1 MSPQISLGTAT
12 SNVITG
18 ITSAAQAIADIR
30 NGKWGDQVAA
40 VRAATGDERAELKRR
55 LPAIIWSGTFSR
67 RATSG
72 LIQHSGLICAD
83 IDKVPDRLKEL
94 ANIAWHDPHVVA
106 AFVSPTGT
114 GLKIVFRTQSFDSVR
129 EHVASHYRATV
140 DEAAKDVARLCFVS
154 HDPEAFYNEE
164 AEPLPTV
171 ELRPTATKTA
181 PMVLTAL
188 GATASRAEIAT
199 RLLGSIEWESS
210 TTGFCRCP
218 GEHLHTGRN
227 GPKDCMVMLDGVP
240 TLKCFHDSCTGI
252 VGGVNHELRSQI
264 GKLEP
269 SLSAAADTARAD
281 IASHFKNDIGYG
293 DAFVERHAK
302 TVRFCADE
310 KLWLVFDEVNGWR
323 RDNTGHIKSMAA
335 DFARELYRDAL
346 SRAVTMEPDEGK
358 RIIASVASLGNKK
371 RIEPA
376 LSFAACN
383 HTIVVTS
390 EQLDADPFLVGVE
403 NGVVNLRDG
412 SFQQHRHDHLVTR
425 RLAVTYDPTA
435 TAPNFERFLA
445 EVQPDAEMRA
455 FLQRLSGYGITGETR
470 DHVLPFHYGV
480 GANGKGTFLEHT
492 MLKLT
497 GTYGAKLTD
506 SLVYAS
512 DRGHLPHLEL
522 ANLCGK
528 RFCLGEENT
537 DGGKLNEALLKSITG
552 GDRQKGRFH
561 YGNFVEYFP
570 TYKIAL
576 VGNHKP
582 RITGTD
588 DGIWRRFLLVDWPVQ
603 IPTERRD
610 GKLKDRLAAEMPGI
624 LNWCIAGA
632 ITWQAQGLN
641 PPAACTAA
649 TAEFREKSDVLVEF
663 ITECFDQD
671 AESYATK
678 SGTYE
683 AYQKWAEQQGLKR
696 HETHTKRTLSFQLV
710 NRGWLEGKGG
720 HLNCH
725 IWHGW
730 RLKTI
735 VQD

>member
-1 MSPQISLGTAT
+1 MNPQVSLGFAT
-12 SNVITG
+12 SNAITG
-18 ITSAAQAIADIR
+18 TTSAAQAIADIR
-30 NGKWGDQVAA
+30 DGKWADQVAA
-40 VRAATGDERAELKRR
+40 VRTATGDERAELKRR

-94 ANIAWHDPHVVA
+94 AITAWNDQHVVA

-114 GLKIVFRTQSFDSVR
+114 GLKIVFRTDSFDSVR
-129 EHVASHYRATV
+129 EHVASHYRAVV

-164 AEPLPTV
+164 AEPLPAV
-171 ELRPTATKTA
+171 ELRPTANRTA
-181 PMVLTAL
+181 PMVLTAP
-188 GATASRAEIAT
+188 GAAASRAEIAT
-199 RLLGSIEWESS
+199 RLLGPIEWADP
-210 TTGFCRCP
+210 TTGFCKCP
-218 GEHLHTGRN
+218 GEHLHTSPN
-227 GPKDCMVMLDGVP
+227 GPKDCMVMLDGAP
-240 TLKCFHDSCTGI
+240 TLKCFHSSCTGI
-252 VGGVNHELRSQI
+252 VDGVNHELRSRI
-264 GKLEP
+264 GKLAP
-269 SLSAAADTARAD
+269 SPAAAADTTRAD
-281 IASHFKNDIGYG
+281 IVSHFKNDIGYG
-293 DAFVERHAK
+293 DAFVERHCK

-310 KLWLVFDEVNGWR
+310 KLWLVFDELNGWR
-323 RDNTGHIKSMAA
+323 RDTTGHIKSMAA

-358 RIIASVASLGNKK
+358 RIIASVAALGNKK

-376 LSFAACN
+376 LSFASCN
-383 HTIVVTS
+383 PAIVVTS

-412 SFQQHRHDHLVTR
+412 SFQQHHHDHLVTR
-425 RLAVTYDPTA
+425 RLAVSFDPNA

-445 EVQPDAEMRA
+445 EVQPDAEMRT

-512 DRGHLPHLEL
+512 DRGNLPHLEL

-603 IPTERRD
+603 IPAEMRD
-610 GKLKDRLAAEMPGI
+610 GKLKDKLADEMPGI

-632 ITWQAQGLN
+632 IAWQGQGLN
-641 PPAACTAA
+641 PPQSCTAA
-649 TAEFREKSDVLVEF
+649 TAEFRQKSDLLVEF
-663 ITECFDQD
+663 ISDQFDQD
-671 AESYATK
+671 ADGYCTK
-678 SGTYE
+678 GETFS
-683 AYQKWAEQQGLKR
+683 AYQAWADSQGVGRADKLSKR
-696 HETHTKRTLSFQLV
+696 ELGNALIV
-710 NRGWLEGKGG
+710 RGWKEGRSVRENS
-720 HLNCH
+720 HC
-725 IWHGW
+725 WYGW

-735 VQD
+735 ILD

>member
-1 MSPQISLGTAT
+1 MSPKISLGTAT

-18 ITSAAQAIADIR
+18 TTSATQAIADIR
-30 NGKWGDQVAA
+30 DGKWAAQVAA
-40 VRAATGDERAELKRR
+40 VRAATGNQRAELKRK

-67 RATSG
+67 RAASG
-72 LIQHSGLICAD
+72 LIHHSGLICAD
-83 IDKVPDRLKEL
+83 IDKVPDRLKE
-94 ANIAWHDPHVVA
+94 IVITAWNDPHVVA

-114 GLKIVFRTQSFDSVR
+114 GLKIIFRTESFDSVR
-129 EHVASHYRATV
+129 EHVASHYQATV

-154 HDPEAFYNEE
+154 HDPEAFYNDE
-164 AEPLPTV
+164 AKPLPTV
-171 ELRPTATKTA
+171 ELRPTANRTA
-181 PMVLTAL
+181 TMVLTAP
-188 GATASRAEIAT
+188 GATASRTEIAN
-199 RLLGSIEWESS
+199 RLLGSIEWIDA
-210 TTGFCRCP
+210 TTGFCKCP
-218 GEHLHTGRN
+218 GEHLHTTHN
-227 GPKDCMVMLDGVP
+227 GPKDCKVMLDGVP
-240 TLKCFHDSCTGI
+240 TLKCFHGSCKGI
-252 VGGVNHELRSQI
+252 VDGVNHELRSQI

-269 SLSAAADTARAD
+269 SLSAADSTQAD

-293 DAFVERHAK
+293 DRFVERHAK
-302 TVRFCADE
+302 TIRYCADE
-310 KLWLVFDEVNGWR
+310 KLWLVFDEVAGWR
-323 RDNTGHIKSMAA
+323 RDTTGHIKSMAA
-335 DFARELYRDAL
+335 DFARELYRDAARKAA
-346 SRAVTMEPDEGK
+346 SMEPDEGK
-358 RIIASVASLGNKK
+358 RIITSVAALGNKK

-376 LSFAACN
+376 LSFASCN
-383 HTIVVTS
+383 PAIVVTS

-412 SFQQHRHDHLVTR
+412 SFQKHHHDHLVTR
-425 RLAVTYDPTA
+425 RLAVIFDPNA
-435 TAPNFERFLA
+435 AAPNFERFLA

-528 RFCLGEENT
+528 RFALGEENT

-561 YGNFVEYFP
+561 YGNFVECFP

-588 DGIWRRFLLVDWPVQ
+588 DGIWRRFRLVDWPVQ
-603 IPTERRD
+603 IPAEMRD
-610 GKLKDRLAAEMPGI
+610 GKLKDKLAGEMSGI

-632 ITWQAQGLN
+632 IAWQAEGLN
-641 PPAACTAA
+641 PPESCTVA
-649 TAEFREKSDVLVEF
+649 TADFRQKSDLLVEF
-663 ITECFDQD
+663 ITECFEKD
-671 AESYATK
+671 ADGYCTK
-678 SGTYE
+678 AETFT
-683 AYQKWAEQQGLKR
+683 AYQQWASQSGVTRMETMSKR
-696 HETHTKRTLSFQLV
+696 SLGNALIT
-710 NRGWLEGKGG
+710 RGWSEGKGTRE
-720 HLNCH
+720 NCH
-725 IWHGW
+725 VWYGW
-730 RLKTI
+730 RLKN
-735 VQD
+735 VVLE

>member
-1 MSPQISLGTAT
+1 
-12 SNVITG
+12 
-18 ITSAAQAIADIR
+18 
-30 NGKWGDQVAA
+30 
-40 VRAATGDERAELKRR
+40 
-55 LPAIIWSGTFSR
+55 
-67 RATSG
+67 
-72 LIQHSGLICAD
+72 
-83 IDKVPDRLKEL
+83 
-94 ANIAWHDPHVVA
+94 
-106 AFVSPTGT
+106 
-114 GLKIVFRTQSFDSVR
+114 
-129 EHVASHYRATV
+129 
-140 DEAAKDVARLCFVS
+140 
-154 HDPEAFYNEE
+154 
-164 AEPLPTV
+164 
-171 ELRPTATKTA
+171 
-181 PMVLTAL
+181 MVLTASD
-188 GATASRAEIAT
+188 ATASRAEIAA
-199 RLLGSIEWESS
+199 RLLGSIAWTDA

-218 GEHLHTGRN
+218 GEHLHTSPN
-227 GPKDCMVMLDGVP
+227 GPKDCKVMLDGAP
-240 TLKCFHDSCTGI
+240 TLKCFHGSCTGI
-252 VGGVNHELRSQI
+252 VDGVNHELRSRI
-264 GKLEP
+264 GKLAP
-269 SLSAAADTARAD
+269 SVASMDSTRAD
-281 IASHFKNDIGYG
+281 LTGHFKNDIGYG
-293 DAFVERHAK
+293 DALVERHAK

-323 RDNTGHIKSMAA
+323 RDTTGHIKSMAA

-358 RIIASVASLGNKK
+358 RIIASVAALGNKK

-376 LSFAACN
+376 LLFASCN
-383 HTIVVTS
+383 PAIVVTS

-412 SFQQHRHDHLVTR
+412 SFQQHHHDHLVTR
-425 RLAVTYDPTA
+425 RLAVSFDPNA
-435 TAPNFERFLA
+435 TAPNFERFLT

-497 GTYGAKLTD
+497 GSYGAKLTD

-512 DRGHLPHLEL
+512 NRGHLPHLEL

-528 RFCLGEENT
+528 RFALGEENT

-561 YGNFVEYFP
+561 YGNFVEHFP

-603 IPTERRD
+603 IPAEMRD
-610 GKLKDRLAAEMPGI
+610 GKLKDKLAAEMPGI

-632 ITWQAQGLN
+632 IAWQAEGLN

-671 AESYATK
+671 TESYATK

-696 HETHTKRTLSFQLV
+696 HETHTKRSLSAQLV